1 MMWQASK
8 AAHLGI
14 IKKVRC
20 SQVGSPPELALEAG
34 LLDRV
39 AIRVAGVTRVKLGIK
54 EGINLSTNIV
64 LAAIVSRSLLSLHID
79 TNPYH
84 QGSIS
89 LCFFMA
95 LVVYCLEQYLFH
107 SV

>member
-39 AIRVAGVTRVKLGIK
+39 ELGIK
-54 EGINLSTNIV
+54 EGINLSTNMV
-64 LAAIVSRSLLSLHID
+64 LAAIVSRSFLSLHID
-79 TNPYH
+79 THPYF

-89 LCFFMA
+89 LCF
-95 LVVYCLEQYLFH
+95 LWRWLFIA
-107 SV
+107 

>member
-39 AIRVAGVTRVKLGIK
+39 ELGIK
-54 EGINLSTNIV
+54 EGINLSTTNIV

-79 TNPYH
+79 THPYH

>member
-39 AIRVAGVTRVKLGIK
+39 ARVARVTRVKLGIK

-79 TNPYH
+79 THPYH

-89 LCFFMA
+89 LC
-95 LVVYCLEQYLFH
+95 LLLRWLFIA
-107 SV
+107 

>member
-14 IKKVRC
+14 ITKVRC
-20 SQVGSPPELALEAG
+20 SQVVSPPELALEAG

-39 AIRVAGVTRVKLGIK
+39 ARVKLGIK

-79 TNPYH
+79 TNTPIIRVPFLYVFY
-84 QGSIS
+84 GVG
-89 LCFFMA
+89 CFLLRTIFIPQ
-95 LVVYCLEQYLFH
+95 CLITPR
-107 SV
+107 

>member
-20 SQVGSPPELALEAG
+20 SQVVSPPELALEAG

-39 AIRVAGVTRVKLGIK
+39 ARVAGVARVKLGIK

-79 TNPYH
+79 THPYH

-89 LCFFMA
+89 LCF
-95 LVVYCLEQYLFH
+95 LWRWLFIA
-107 SV
+107 

>member
-20 SQVGSPPELALEAG
+20 SQVVSPPELALEAG

-39 AIRVAGVTRVKLGIK
+39 ELGIK
-54 EGINLSTNIV
+54 EGINLSTTNIV

-79 TNPYH
+79 THPYH

>member
-20 SQVGSPPELALEAG
+20 SQVVSPPELALEAG

-39 AIRVAGVTRVKLGIK
+39 ELGIK

-79 TNPYH
+79 THPYH

-89 LCFFMA
+89 LC
-95 LVVYCLEQYLFH
+95 LLLRWLFIA
-107 SV
+107 

>member
-20 SQVGSPPELALEAG
+20 SQVVSPPELALEAG

-39 AIRVAGVTRVKLGIK
+39 ARVKLGIK

-79 TNPYH
+79 TPPSH

>member
-8 AAHLGI
+8 AAHLGM

-20 SQVGSPPELALEAG
+20 SQVVSPPELALEAG

-39 AIRVAGVTRVKLGIK
+39 AIRVAGVTRGKLGIK
-54 EGINLSTNIV
+54 EGINLFTSNIV

-84 QGSIS
+84 QGSIH
-89 LCFFMA
+89 LCF
-95 LVVYCLEQYLFH
+95 LWRWLFIA
-107 SV
+107 